1 MAGSK
6 IGKLIRRLLGWLF
19 FMVLIGAP
27 VTYWYTREP
36 EIEVTSIIL
45 KRGRI
50 EQTIAAFASGTVE
63 PKQSSM
69 VAPETIGKVI
79 AVLVKEGDR
88 VNKGD
93 VLIELDCRQQEHQVT
108 QAETRIR
115 QTETAL
121 ELLKKQQVND
131 SSRIP
136 TLKRARDL
144 AEKEY
149 KKDKTLYERDDVGSE
164 SMVNMSE
171 INFNQ
176 VHDTYKA
183 LNDLIQLYPL
193 RIEEAE
199 TGLEAISIMREQ
211 AEISLDWTRIR
222 APFAGLVA
230 DVYVDVGES
239 VGGGLGG
246 AMSGGSLGAGLGA
259 GAGMGI
265 GGTGMAGGGAGSAPL
280 ASPLSVAL
288 IVDDSDLYVKAPFDE
303 ATFGQLKPGQKAR
316 ITVDAYR
323 DEEFPGRVSSISS
336 TVSRNLDLS
345 RTFLVDILIEEGKE
359 KLIPGMSADV
369 IVVADEKEDVLYVPT
384 EALIREE
391 EGYVVVD
398 GRAERRRVKIGI
410 GNWLEREVLEGLREG
425 DELITSVSLK
435 ELRPGI
441 KVRVVE
447 ALEDQ

>member
-6 IGKLIRRLLGWLF
+6 IGKLIRRLLGWLLF
-19 FMVLIGAP
+19 AVLIGAP
-27 VTYWYTREP
+27 TAYWYTREP
-36 EIEVTSIIL
+36 EIEVTAIIL

-63 PKQSSM
+63 PKQSST
-69 VAPETIGKVI
+69 VAPETIGKVT
-79 AVLVKEGDR
+79 AVRVKEGDR
-88 VNKGD
+88 VNQGD
-93 VLIELDCRQQEHQVT
+93 VLIELDCRQQAFQVT

-121 ELLKKQQVND
+121 ELLKKQHKND

-144 AEKEY
+144 AEQEFQ
-149 KKDKTLYERDDVGSE
+149 KDKNLYEREDVGSE
-164 SMVNMSE
+164 SMVNLSE
-171 INFNQ
+171 VNFNQ

-183 LNDLIQLYPL
+183 LNDLVQLYPL
-193 RIEEAE
+193 RIQEAE
-199 TGLEAISIMREQ
+199 TGLEAIAIMRDQ
-211 AEISLDWTRIR
+211 AEISLDWTKIR

-246 AMSGGSLGAGLGA
+246 AMSGGTLGAGLGA
-259 GAGMGI
+259 GAGMG
-265 GGTGMAGGGAGSAPL
+265 GMGTVAGGGASGMPM
-280 ASPLSVAL
+280 ASPLAVAL

-303 ATFGQLKPGQKAR
+303 ATFGQIESGQKAK

-323 DEEFPGRVSSISS
+323 DKEFPGRVASVSS

-345 RTFLVDILIEEGKE
+345 RTFEVDILIEEGKE

-369 IVVADEKEDVLYVPT
+369 TIVADEKEDVLYVPT

-391 EGYVVVD
+391 EGYVIIN
-398 GRAERRRVKIGI
+398 GRAERRKVKIGI

-425 DELITSVSLK
+425 EELITSVGLK

-447 ALEDQ
+447 ALKDQ